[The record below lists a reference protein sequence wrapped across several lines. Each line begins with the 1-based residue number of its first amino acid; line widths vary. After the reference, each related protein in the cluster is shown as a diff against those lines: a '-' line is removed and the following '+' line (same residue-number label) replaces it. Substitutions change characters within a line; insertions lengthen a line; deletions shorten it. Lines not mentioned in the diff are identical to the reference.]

1 MCHRN
6 VCHEEK
12 QNKTAM
18 CLVFLRCFFLRKN
31 VCNKEIES
39 LVSMLE
45 ILSPC
50 NNKVFVVNI
59 SNYWWCFNYDA
70 GDISGEIKAGLALN
84 FNMSLNKKSI
94 LITHIHTYMNNIAP
108 IHTHTHTY
116 IEYSRNH
123 IKGKTRM
130 FKSLDTNKYNGWN
143 KRNVYSMMVIHEK

>member
-1 MCHRN
+1 
-6 VCHEEK
+6 
-12 QNKTAM
+12 
-18 CLVFLRCFFLRKN
+18 
-31 VCNKEIES
+31 
-39 LVSMLE
+39 MLE

-59 SNYWWCFNYDA
+59 SNYWRCFNYDA

-108 IHTHTHTY
+108 IHTHTHIY

-130 FKSLDTNKYNGWN
+130 FKSLDTNKYNG
-143 KRNVYSMMVIHEK
+143 